1 MGQDGSKSKAADD
14 AGGVGDDS
22 GVSLWE
28 GVPEPVLW
36 LVQAQV
42 RALLTNHSSA
52 LAHRPESLQTGGGD
66 DSDDEM
72 MSPRRAG
79 ELQMNEAALAHSALR
94 DKTLAPRLQRALDKL
109 VPAHLSEAAFW
120 DNFFSHVDVI
130 KVQIVTDYLT
140 AQDTAR
146 AERMRKHEAWV
157 QLFDAM
163 EPEMRI
169 DLRRAA
175 ERIAARQQ
183 PPPPVRATRFNPY
196 RGPYNS

>member
-1 MGQDGSKSKAADD
+1 MGQDGSKSKTTDD
-14 AGGVGDDS
+14 AGGIGDDS

-109 VPAHLSEAAFW
+109 VPAHLSDAAFW

-140 AQDTAR
+140 AQDAAR
-146 AERMRKHEAWV
+146 GERM
-157 QLFDAM
+157 
-163 EPEMRI
+163 
-169 DLRRAA
+169 
-175 ERIAARQQ
+175 
-183 PPPPVRATRFNPY
+183 
-196 RGPYNS
+196 